1 MKAKLRTFAMLSV
14 VAATAMSS
22 VACSGAYMLGY
33 RASYGNDLMPP
44 TGSRGT
50 TTSIRYRDYGGV
62 LSKALLLILSAPQA
76 PQGTT
81 SSETLSS
88 STSCGGGYCTTY
100 TQTEVTYTP
109 PSAAEMAAYGERV
122 KDWSENVA
130 PAILSGA
137 FRAEAVVDV
146 ASTKLGGDTSGFMM
160 ALNFRIPTGKALG
173 FAGSN
178 LSIGLAGGKY
188 TMHGRNWQYVADD
201 GSGVLTNANVSGPL
215 SAPYY
220 GFPVKFTGLLTKRLA
235 LYAQTDMNLQ
245 PMLAKTIDA
254 APGPQTFRLGSQWMG
269 PFFYIGGEV
278 SIDRMRASSL
288 TATAEV
294 GLAF

>member
-81 SSETLSS
+81 SSETLSL

-100 TQTEVTYTP
+100 TQTEPV
-109 PSAAEMAAYGERV
+109 
-122 KDWSENVA
+122 
-130 PAILSGA
+130 L
-137 FRAEAVVDV
+137 EAG
-146 ASTKLGGDTSGFMM
+146 T
-160 ALNFRIPTGKALG
+160 
-173 FAGSN
+173 
-178 LSIGLAGGKY
+178 
-188 TMHGRNWQYVADD
+188 
-201 GSGVLTNANVSGPL
+201 
-215 SAPYY
+215 
-220 GFPVKFTGLLTKRLA
+220 
-235 LYAQTDMNLQ
+235 
-245 PMLAKTIDA
+245 A
-254 APGPQTFRLGSQWMG
+254 AP
-269 PFFYIGGEV
+269 
-278 SIDRMRASSL
+278 
-288 TATAEV
+288 
-294 GLAF
+294 